1 MVEKCVALYLR
12 ISDEDKAK
20 NNRLDESVSILG
32 QRLILKNFI
41 QGHKEL
47 LDYRIMEFID
57 DGYSG
62 TNFERPAFEELLKSV
77 KNGII
82 QCIIVKDF
90 SRLGRNYLE
99 VGNYLEQV
107 FPFFGIRFISVNDNF
122 DSLYDLGAAGSIDVG
137 FKNIMNDAYSKD
149 LSEKIKSSRR
159 TRAKQGKFLSSYAPY
174 GYLKDEKDKNRLI
187 IDPECAP
194 IVQLIYDLYL
204 KEESCNDIVKKLN
217 QKQILCPLAIRK
229 KRKEN
234 MWQCNRYEN
243 TIWVSSTVYKILC
256 DQRYTGDMVYGKL
269 KPAAIGSSRC
279 IKTPEEDWII
289 IPNVHE
295 GIISHEVFNLAAKRR
310 TKKKSY
316 IKKDVKE
323 HPLAKKLICRSC
335 NQRFTRCMNHGKVI
349 YFCQKSKFLES
360 STCYTGRISEKEV
373 ENSIL
378 YTLLILMDFFGKKSP
393 KEKAIQEK
401 KKYPFD
407 LLKLEKDIDK
417 LENNRFKI
425 YEDFKRN
432 KLNEKK
438 FKHKMKEQEDLI
450 KNLQEEYITLEKE
463 YKSSQNEKIIEN
475 DMERLQKY
483 SPFKMLTK
491 ELLDKFI
498 ETIYV
503 ESDGTISIKWNF
515 SNPFI

>member
-1 MVEKCVALYLR
+1 MALYLR
-12 ISDEDKAK
+12 ISDEDEER
-20 NNRLDESVSILG
+20 NNGLDESVSISG

-41 QGHKEL
+41 QGHKDL
-47 LDYRIMEFID
+47 LDCRMMEFID

-62 TNFERPAFEELLKSV
+62 TNFQRPAFKELLKSV
-77 KNGII
+77 KDGII

-137 FKNIMNDAYSKD
+137 FKNIINDIYSKD

-187 IDPECAP
+187 VDPECAP
-194 IVQLIYDLYL
+194 IVQLIYDLYI
-204 KEESCNDIVKKLN
+204 KGESCNKIVKKLN
-217 QKQILCPLAIRK
+217 QEQILCPLEIRK

-234 MWQCNRYEN
+234 LWQCSRYEN
-243 TIWVSSTVYKILC
+243 TIWVSSTVHKILC

-279 IKTPEEDWII
+279 IKAPEEDWII

-295 GIISHEVFNLAAKRR
+295 GIISHEVFNTAAKRR

-316 IKKDVKE
+316 VKKDVKE
-323 HPLAKKLICRSC
+323 HPLTKKLICRSC
-335 NQRFTRCMNHGKVI
+335 NQRFTRCMNHGKVT
-349 YFCQKSKFLES
+349 YFCQRRKFLQS
-360 STCYTGRISEKEV
+360 STCYTGRIAEKEL

-378 YTLLILMDFFGKKSP
+378 YSLQILMDFFGKQSP
-393 KEKAIQEK
+393 KGKVIQEK
-401 KKYPFD
+401 KEYQLD
-407 LLKLEKDIDK
+407 LLKLEKEIDK
-417 LENNRFKI
+417 LENERFKI

-432 KLNEKK
+432 KLNEIK
-438 FKHKMKEQEDLI
+438 FKYKMKEQEDLI
-450 KNLQEEYITLEKE
+450 KNLQEKYITLEKE
-463 YKSSQNEKIIEN
+463 YKSLQNGKIVEN

-483 SPFKMLTK
+483 SPFKILTK
-491 ELLDKFI
+491 KMLDEFI
-498 ETIYV
+498 ESIYV